1 MTRSVT
7 AASIAVA
14 GQWFSLSGSACQASG
29 SPVQLDQEP
38 STCTEPCTQHLS
50 SPTGTAAHQ
59 DCNDDV
65 DKEGEEEA
73 AEEEPQSELL
83 PAASVSLALLPVI
96 VIVRV
101 GLLADASPCWPA
113 GCRLCRIY

>member
-1 MTRSVT
+1 MTRSAT
-7 AASIAVA
+7 AASMAVA

-38 STCTEPCTQHLS
+38 NTWTEPCTQHRSCL
-50 SPTGTAAHQ
+50 TGTPAHQ
-59 DCNDDV
+59 DCDDDV

-83 PAASVSLALLPVI
+83 PAASVSLALLPVT
-96 VIVRV
+96 VRV
-101 GLLADASPCWPA
+101 GLL
-113 GCRLCRIY
+113 GG